1 MPKYEYQILHQ
12 LGARVPHLNTQMN
25 AEAEEGWVPIAIT
38 GDQAV
43 SVLMRRVKGGADDA
57 SEEE

>member
-12 LGARVPHLNTQMN
+12 LGSRVPHLNTQMN
-25 AEAEEGWVPIAIT
+25 GEVDEGWVPIAIT

-43 SVLMRRVKGGADDA
+43 SVLMRRIVGEDAGAP
-57 SEEE
+57 EEE